1 MDLQPIADSIL
12 MNSILS
18 SEAGPAALQN
28 DSLIINKLGDV
39 VMATDSVTSSASD
52 QLSLWESV
60 TFIVMTSVC
69 ICTTVVGNVLVIL
82 SVFTYRPLNS
92 VQNYFIVSL
101 AVADLTVSLLV
112 MPLNV
117 ANYVIGK

>member
-1 MDLQPIADSIL
+1 
-12 MNSILS
+12 MNNIDENNDDAMLTTSQTEGPMT
-18 SEAGPAALQN
+18 SETELLP
-28 DSLIINKLGDV
+28 
-39 VMATDSVTSSASD
+39 T
-52 QLSLWESV
+52 WESV
-60 TFIVMTSVC
+60 GFILMTSLC

-101 AVADLTVSLLV
+101 AVADLTVALLV

-117 ANYVIGK
+117 ANYVIGGFRSRDLHGCYKLP